1 MTNAGGVLLVGKTL
15 TVLSESMP
23 SAGSQSRVFTID
35 CDTFQTSL
43 FVSSISGALNITVYT
58 LTQEGR
64 EKEVISYTGI
74 TAPSTELS
82 LKKAAAAMGVVRV
95 VAIYTGPC
103 TFELRAKGLSSGE
116 TSATIQ
122 SANTAKASQVTVSST
137 PTILLPAALTD
148 RKGVIIRHN
157 GNTGNTLYLG
167 FSQAQ
172 ASTETGYPLGK
183 GEALALD
190 VATGAV
196 LWAVSGTSIIDVRII
211 EAGG

>member
-1 MTNAGGVLLVGKTL
+1 MTHSGGVLQPGKML
-15 TVLSESMP
+15 TIMSDSML
-23 SAGSQSRVFTID
+23 SAGTQSRIFTLD

-43 FVSSISGALNITVYT
+43 FVSSITGTLNITIYT
-58 LTQEGR
+58 VTQEGR
-64 EKEVISYTGI
+64 ELSVISYTNI
-74 TAPSTELS
+74 TTTSTELS
-82 LKKAAAAMGVVRV
+82 LKKAATAMGVVRV
-95 VAIYTGPC
+95 VAVYTGPC
-103 TFELRAKGLSSGE
+103 TFELRAKGLSSGQ

-122 SANTAKASQVTVSST
+122 SANSAKASQITVSST

-157 GNTGNTLYLG
+157 GNTGTTLYLG

-172 ASTETGYPLGK
+172 ASTGIGYPISR

-196 LWAVSGTSIIDVRII
+196 LWAVSGTSVIDVRII